1 MRNVEIE
8 WGEYDGIQMHNIID
22 KFGVEI
28 RHLKLNGPKTPVAV
42 FMDLLK
48 IASNIR
54 SLVLNLTVDFGCP
67 PKQELDFATDLLHL
81 ESVRMNAKK
90 GLEIL
95 KVFESLPTKG
105 YKIIEIRVDNKNLTE
120 ASAAIRKFKT
130 IEELEIEVRH
140 ETSLPEDFLGDLKLK
155 RLKIQFSDAT
165 QNQDD
170 LRKLITKQTQ
180 LTDLDLSF
188 LPVGDTL
195 FEIFYS
201 SMRNPKP
208 LSTAL
213 SSVVFQS
220 IAELRN
226 LERLSFM
233 TVLSPSLFQEFG
245 DLQYNKISE
254 LSIKVPY
261 NAEHQVFTRMAANAR
276 NLKKLTMHCTSLLDM
291 FAVLIVFRH
300 VETLIL
306 KCEQF
311 SDQDV
316 DDFEEFGRNYDD
328 ELRSIRFLSFHNDNL
343 KELEICHNIIFNQAF
358 INKLI
363 ASYPNLRKFTMNQ
376 IAECKQTMV
385 RQFRSMLKKWPHLTH
400 LVMLKG
406 GKGLEDDDLD
416 LIVDYGKNLKLVVIF
431 RSKQFNSLEIKSQ
444 LEEKFGIVHFNK
456 NGNLLFARDNMTLN
470 DFKASRQ
477 SLFE

>member
-1 MRNVEIE
+1 
-8 WGEYDGIQMHNIID
+8 MHNIVE
-22 KFGVEI
+22 KFGAEI
-28 RHLKLNGPKTPVAV
+28 RHLKLNGPKTQVEA
-42 FMDLLK
+42 FSDLCK
-48 IASNIR
+48 IAYKIR
-54 SLVLNLTVDFGCP
+54 TLVLNLTFDMGSM
-67 PKQELDFATDLLHL
+67 PKQQLDFATDLQHL
-81 ESVRMNAKK
+81 ESMTLKAKK
-90 GLEIL
+90 DLGIL
-95 KVFESLPTKG
+95 QVLQNMPTEV

-120 ASAAIRKFKT
+120 ASEAIQRFNT

-140 ETSLPEDFLGDLKLK
+140 ATSLSEEFLGDLKLK

-170 LRKLITKQTQ
+170 LRKLIIAQKK

-188 LPVGDTL
+188 LPIGDTL
-195 FEIFYS
+195 YEIFHS
-201 SMRNPKP
+201 NMGNPKP

-220 IAELRN
+220 FAELRN

-245 DLQYNKISE
+245 DMKYNKISE

-261 NAEHQVFTRMAANAR
+261 NADHQVFTRIAANAR
-276 NLKKLTMHCTSLLDM
+276 NLKKLTVHCSSMLDM

-300 VETLIL
+300 AEIIIL

-311 SDQDV
+311 SDQDYSDF
-316 DDFEEFGRNYDD
+316 DDYRSFDD
-328 ELRSIRFLSFHNDNL
+328 ELRSIRYSSFHNESL
-343 KELEICHNIIFNQAF
+343 RELEICHNIVFNQTF
-358 INKLI
+358 INKLT

-376 IAECKQTMV
+376 TAECNQTMV

-431 RSKQFNSLEIKSQ
+431 RNNQFNNLEIKSQ
-444 LEEKFGIVHFNK
+444 FEEKFGIVHVHQ
-456 NGNLLFARDNMTLN
+456 NGNLLLAKDNFTLN
-470 DFKASRQ
+470 NFKASKR